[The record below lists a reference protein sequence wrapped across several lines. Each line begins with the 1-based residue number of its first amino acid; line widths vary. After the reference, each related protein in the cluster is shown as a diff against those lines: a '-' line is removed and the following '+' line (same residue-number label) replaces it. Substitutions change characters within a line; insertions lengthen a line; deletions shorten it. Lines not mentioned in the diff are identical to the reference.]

1 MLPGWIELSMKYQ
14 SEKPLMGGIG
24 KLENTMDVKLN
35 NYNTPVDGDCKNAV
49 SCVSTGQLKIKGGF
63 WKNYDFV
70 YSIFAHYLGSSSKKQ
85 VCQFVSSPKNQVRRL
100 GGHKPNIIGKR
111 IAILKRK
118 SELNGSYGRFGKS
131 FKRYFLLTISNN
143 KGEVL

>member
-1 MLPGWIELSMKYQ
+1 
-14 SEKPLMGGIG
+14 
-24 KLENTMDVKLN
+24 MDVKLN
-35 NYNTPVDGDCKNAV
+35 NYNTPVDGDCKNAA
-49 SCVSTGQLKIKGGF
+49 SCVSAGQPETKGGY
-63 WKNYDFV
+63 WQKYDLV
-70 YSIFAHYLGSSSKKQ
+70 TSIFTHYLGSSSKKQ
-85 VCQFVSSPKNQVRRL
+85 VSQLVSSPKNQVRRL

-131 FKRYFLLTISNN
+131 FKHYFLLTIFNN